1 MPATKDLANSLTRT
15 SNMGD
20 GKFYLHNSLY
30 LAVAAVTT
38 IVAILLKNYIPYSQS
53 PSSTSTTTQFQGAS
67 NFRISGNP
75 AFSNIGVNNVKTVN
89 NNGEAQGAPILY
101 YLHALVRITAVDSS
115 GQKNYDIDVGTQ
127 YGNTNAGDGQHNGGG
142 TYVQW

>member
-89 NNGEAQGAPILY
+89 NNGEAQ
-101 YLHALVRITAVDSS
+101 VDSS

-142 TYVQW
+142 TYVQCQGVLPFRCMNCLTN